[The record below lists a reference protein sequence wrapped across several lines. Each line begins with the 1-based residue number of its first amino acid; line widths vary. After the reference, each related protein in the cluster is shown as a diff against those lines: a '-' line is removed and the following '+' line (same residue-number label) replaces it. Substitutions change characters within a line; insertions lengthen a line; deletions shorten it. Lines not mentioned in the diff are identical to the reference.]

1 MPVKAKQSPAVVRQ
15 REKDGEPDGA
25 TGVLK
30 IPTRLA
36 GAQALRRE
44 QRPVVPSK
52 RPDLSHDATIE
63 SPYKRVKR
71 STADPRDGAASP
83 GEPEASFMPISLSL
97 GPLAGMAGSQR
108 VRGPAR
114 PQAQAAAPDAASESQ
129 SANNKEFL
137 AELKAKLRERRE
149 EDEQRKSVIGGLRDI
164 RDTFMDWMSSFAN
177 FTAEIM
183 REDEDSDEW
192 EWTEHCDSAALRNE
206 KQVLP
211 AASLAA
217 PRGGASGPGK
227 GDTARKAREQDPW
240 GDADPWSDEQ
250 ASAGASR
257 AQACIAA
264 RRGRG
269 RMDGG
274 GAGMRAP
281 CTPSSLSLEKR
292 LNSPPGSHSKL
303 FKMTGKVN
311 NLRMGALSSPPQQLR
326 DLLLNDP
333 CAGSGLRHSPSGGSS
348 SPMLPVYNKL
358 EDLLTSSPAGGRL
371 QLAQQGTREHGGK
384 PAASCLQSRQT
395 LPAQQV
401 RALAHIHMHNIQR
414 SRAVGRYIHTFT
426 HARTHAFARA
436 HTHTHTHAHT
446 HTHTHTVPPSPDAA
460 QGSGCPEDPVEHSAN
475 RRCGHPPS
483 PPSRRVSVRA
493 RGDRRRQHLGLP
505 NTWHRGSL
513 LMRVRRGGR
522 WRRERGGD
530 RYHPQT
536 HTPARRQAG
545 RREWR
550 GGRAVGGAAG
560 HRTEP
565 KARGACGRQGWLRAV
580 LLTAAARAGPGGSR
594 AHPRHL
600 ASCAGQKVRDMPV
613 CACARARVRARASV
627 CVCVCAR
634 ARVLLQPGS
643 SARLY
648 TSRYIPYASRLS
660 LTLLTDLNP
669 NP

>member
-129 SANNKEFL
+129 SVNNKEFL

-192 EWTEHCDSAALRNE
+192 EWAEHCDPAALRNE

-227 GDTARKAREQDPW
+227 GDTARNAREQDPW

-446 HTHTHTVPPSPDAA
+446 HTHTHTQSRQALMPRKAAGAPKILWNIQQTDAA
-460 QGSGCPEDPVEHSAN
+460 GTLHL
-475 RRCGHPPS
+475 RRLAAS
-483 PPSRRVSVRA
+483 QSELEA
-493 RGDRRRQHLGLP
+493 TGDA
-505 NTWHRGSL
+505 NTWASR
-513 LMRVRRGGR
+513 
-522 WRRERGGD
+522 
-530 RYHPQT
+530 
-536 HTPARRQAG
+536 TPG
-545 RREWR
+545 TE
-550 GGRAVGGAAG
+550 AV
-560 HRTEP
+560 
-565 KARGACGRQGWLRAV
+565 C
-580 LLTAAARAGPGGSR
+580 S
-594 AHPRHL
+594 
-600 ASCAGQKVRDMPV
+600 
-613 CACARARVRARASV
+613 CACAVAGDRGGSAGAIAIIPKLTPPPGAKRGGGSGAAEEPWEELLAIGQSQKQEAHAGGKGGCARCCSLQPPAQDPAARVPIPAISPPVPAKKLETCLCVRVRARACVRARPCV
-627 CVCVCAR
+627 CVCVRAR
-634 ARVLLQPGS
+634 ARIAATWVEC
-643 SARLY
+643 
-648 TSRYIPYASRLS
+648 ASVYL
-660 LTLLTDLNP
+660 
-669 NP
+669 